1 MIRTIDYSFV
11 HRQGANGIAL
21 SCIFTIASS
30 CTGTEKAKEPSKP
43 NIILIVADDMGF
55 GDLSLSGQTKFS
67 TPNLDQMAN
76 EGIFLANHY
85 CGSTVSAP
93 SRAAL
98 MTGRHTGHTSVRG
111 NQPAQLLL
119 DEEITIAEKMK
130 EAGYVTAAVGKWGIG
145 HPPPAND
152 PGRNGFDQFFGY
164 INMWHAHNF
173 YPEFLYKNGEKFPLS
188 GNKLYE
194 TDGKNPWA
202 NDPEGTGVAEYRE
215 QYVPFLIDDVA
226 LEFIELNKDTTFF
239 LYLAYN
245 TPHANNEAGQFLG
258 NGMEVPDYGE
268 FTDNS
273 WPDPEKGF
281 AQMMVNLDR
290 SVGKV
295 NERLKELGID
305 RNTIV
310 MFISDNGPHDEGKH
324 NSDFFNSNGIYRG
337 TKRDLYEG
345 GIRSPFIARWPAV
358 IKAGSRSEH
367 VSAGWD
373 ILPTV
378 CEIAGVSAPDSIDGI
393 SFLPVLKGDEENQT
407 KHEYLYWEFYEMGGR
422 QAVLMGDWKGIINN
436 VRRDG
441 PKTMEL
447 YNIISDPSEMK
458 DVSSDHPEVV
468 EEIKEIMRK
477 AHKPLPVMSLFDEKV
492 SADTPF

>member
-1 MIRTIDYSFV
+1 MIRTITDSFV
-11 HRQGANGIAL
+11 RRQGVNGIAL
-21 SCIFTIASS
+21 SCIVTAAAS
-30 CTGTEKAKEPSKP
+30 CTGTEKAKETLKP
-43 NIILIVADDMGF
+43 NIILIVADDMGY
-55 GDLSLSGQTKFS
+55 GDLSMSGQTKFA
-67 TPNLDQMAN
+67 TPNLDQMAS
-76 EGIFLANHY
+76 EGIFLSNHY

-98 MTGRHTGHTSVRG
+98 LTGKHTGHTSVRG

-119 DEEITIAEKMK
+119 DEEVTIAEKMK
-130 EAGYVTAAVGKWGIG
+130 EAGYVTAAAGKWGVG

-152 PGRNGFDQFFGY
+152 PKRNGFDHFFGY

-188 GNKLYE
+188 GNKLYQI
-194 TDGKNPWA
+194 DGKNPWA
-202 NDPEGTGVAEYRE
+202 NEPEGTGVAEIRE
-215 QYVPFLIDDVA
+215 QYVPFLIDEEA
-226 LEFIELNKDTTFF
+226 LGFIEQNKDTAFF

-245 TPHANNEAGQFLG
+245 TPHANNEAGSFLN

-268 FTDNS
+268 FSEKD

-295 NERLKELGID
+295 NGKLKELGID

-310 MFISDNGPHDEGKH
+310 IFISDNGPHAEGKH
-324 NSDFFNSNGIYRG
+324 DADYFNSNGIYRG

-345 GIRSPFIARWPAV
+345 GVRTPFIARWPAV
-358 IKAGSRSEH
+358 IGSGRRSEH

-373 ILPTV
+373 ILPTL
-378 CEIAGVSAPDSIDGI
+378 CDIAGVTAPDSIDGI
-393 SFLPVLKGDEENQT
+393 SFLPVLRGDEENQN

-422 QAVLMGDWKGIINN
+422 QAVLKGEWKGIVNN
-436 VRRDG
+436 IRRGG
-441 PKTMEL
+441 PVTLEL
-447 YNIISDPSEMK
+447 YNILSDPSETN
-458 DVSSDHPEVV
+458 DISADHPEIV
-468 EEIKEIMRK
+468 EEIKEIMKK
-477 AHKPLPVMSLFDEKV
+477 AHTPLPVMSLFDEKV